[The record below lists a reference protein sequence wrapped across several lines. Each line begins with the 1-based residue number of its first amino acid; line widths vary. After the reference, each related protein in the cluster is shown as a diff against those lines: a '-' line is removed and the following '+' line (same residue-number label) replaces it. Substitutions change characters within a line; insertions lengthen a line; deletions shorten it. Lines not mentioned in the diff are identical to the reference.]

1 MRAHEMLSKIRWH
14 PDYDES
20 LYIIVYLHRGAPNDE
35 RSARMQDVEEYGTSD
50 FTVLRKD
57 GLESY
62 IPYHRILRIEDGDK
76 NVVWEKR
83 SPTPKT

>member
-1 MRAHEMLSKIRWH
+1 
-14 PDYDES
+14 
-20 LYIIVYLHRGAPNDE
+20 
-35 RSARMQDVEEYGTSD
+35 MQDVEEYGTSD